1 MDKKGMIV
9 ILKKNRLAIF
19 FAILILIALPKP
31 IYASTGGVI
40 NTTAKIGNSTAQLVY
55 IDNGLTGEV
64 ALANNSVVSD
74 QNTKDIIASKGK
86 KVVVA
91 VNGGYFNA
99 YYKPGNISYPD
110 NCPRVYATIVK
121 DSRIINNGSDQ
132 QVATLGFSPTG
143 QAYIDR
149 VALSPT
155 IIINGKKIKPWGVN
169 RWSESPAFITHFTD
183 EMTLPVTCSEDAKL
197 VIVKSGRVAE
207 IRDGGTFTV
216 PTNSDVLVYSRS
228 MYEYRAS
235 IEDFPSIGDGV
246 QFVIESTPTKHGKEI
261 WDNIHHA
268 VSVGPTIL
276 LNGQNVVGQ
285 DLVTDPKQ
293 SADAVNQKSFA
304 AIMNDGR
311 LLLGTC
317 VASYNQTANY
327 LQSIGAVDAMS
338 LDGGA
343 SSMLYKDGK
352 FLQPA
357 GRKLSN
363 IIVLLE
369 KPVMP
374 ETSTTISSK
383 VLVNSKEIA
392 FDAYNIGGYTY
403 FKLRDLAHV
412 LNGTEKQFE
421 VGWDGQRISLELGMP
436 YTPTGGEMKAA
447 PRGKAVKNT
456 ATIYIDGK
464 QVNLMAYLISGF
476 NYFKLR
482 DIAERINF
490 GVGWNED
497 NKTVT
502 INTAESY
509 KAY

>member
-1 MDKKGMIV
+1 MT
-9 ILKKNRLAIF
+9 KNRWLIF
-19 FAILILIALPKP
+19 IAVLMLCVVFVVPAC
-31 IYASTGGVI
+31 ASTAS
-40 NTTAKIGNSTAQLVY
+40 TTAKIGNSTAKLAYV
-55 IDNGLTGEV
+55 DASKVTGEI
-64 ALANNSVVSD
+64 ALAYNSVVSD
-74 QNTKDIIASKGK
+74 QNTKDIIASKGR
-86 KVVVA
+86 KVAVA

-99 YYKPGNISYPD
+99 YYKPGNITYPD
-110 NCPRVYATIVK
+110 NCPRIYATIVK
-121 DSRIINNGSDQ
+121 DGEIINNGSDQ
-132 QVATLGFSPTG
+132 QVATLGFTSSG
-143 QAYIDR
+143 QAFIDR

-155 IIINGKKIKPWGVN
+155 IIINGKEIKPWGVN
-169 RWSESPAFITHFTD
+169 RWSESSAFITHFTD

-197 VIVKSGRVAE
+197 VIVKSGKVTD
-207 IRDGGTFTV
+207 IRNGGTFTV
-216 PTNSDVLVYSRS
+216 PPNSDVLVYSQ
-228 MYEYRAS
+228 S
-235 IEDFPSIGDGV
+235 IYQSRLNMGEFPSIGDKV
-246 QFVIESTPTKHGKEI
+246 EFVIDSTPTKYSKEI

-276 LNGQNVVGQ
+276 LNGQSVIGQ

-311 LLLGTC
+311 LLFGTC
-317 VASYNQTANY
+317 VASYNQIANY
-327 LQSIGAVDAMS
+327 LLSIGAVDAMS

-363 IIVLLE
+363 IIVFLE
-369 KPVMP
+369 KPVVP
-374 ETSTTISSK
+374 EAPATPTSSII
-383 VLVNSKEIA
+383 LVNGKEIA
-392 FDAYNIGGYTY
+392 FDAYTINGFTY
-403 FKLRDLAHV
+403 FKLRDLAYV

-421 VGWDGQRISLELGMP
+421 VGWDEQKKAISLQSGTP
-436 YTPTGGEMKAA
+436 YTPTGGETITA

-456 ATIYIDGK
+456 ATINIDGK
-464 QVNLMAYLISGF
+464 QVNLTAYLINGF

-497 NKTVT
+497 SKTVT
-502 INTAESY
+502 INTTESY